1 MSNTTI
7 TDISYTGTVQTAT
20 VTSTYGIPVT
30 AHIWGAGGGS
40 SSLYPGAGGGYSR
53 VNFVAKPGDQLL
65 VAVGQGGG
73 AGGVTALPP
82 PPATVWSTR
91 SGGYSG
97 TTLYPTPSYAFYL
110 TPVTATYGV
119 WSNPGGAGY
128 LTQVN
133 DIWES
138 VTFPITGYYTIQGG
152 AVFTGPFY
160 EPYPGTLSID
170 GVAVMNLPSNQAGDQ
185 QTKVW
190 IAAGT
195 HSISVSA
202 SGSRPRLASSVIC
215 SSVGFVIS
223 LANPSRIQNA
233 PAGIP
238 GASYIAL
245 LFNTRFPPVGQGQS
259 VYAYGNGDSFLDQWG
274 VWNSDQNE
282 PTFLREY
289 TITVAT
295 TGNIIFQMVA
305 SYYGRVYLDGTLVV
319 EGAGGVNNT
328 INQAIINVA
337 AGTRTLR
344 IEGDGYP
351 SGSTNRIG
359 VTLGNGDQTSYSGGR
374 GGISDPT
381 SKQGFGGGGGGA
393 TILALNSV
401 VIGVG
406 AGGGGGA
413 GAAPSNITYITTTY
427 TGSLL
432 TNPFPNLFSPETGVV
447 GGTIAAGTSGYYVYG
462 RGYYTGASGYTEDN
476 FNPSSWC
483 VVVNGVIVYGPAA
496 TPPPVNTA
504 QPGQF
509 QGRSY
514 YQPDGYPSLEYTAVQ
529 CYNFTYTAV
538 NTGAITDARFNGQ
551 NGQDEFNFN
560 TPDTGGGGG
569 GGGGARGGNGGSARG
584 SGGGGF
590 SGHNG
595 MSLGGTAAFPP
606 TGRLPYTNSFY
617 PGGNVAVGAADQ
629 TPAAGGNG
637 AIVLEF
643 TTGGGGAVKD
653 GDEWKSIQTIY
664 VNDSGVWKE
673 VQTTFINEDGTWKPI
688 QGGTV
693 PTFSPINSAYGALV
707 RPSTAGNLTYVP
719 PPPPPAPD
727 YSDGGSVGWCATWD

>member
-1 MSNTTI
+1 
-7 TDISYTGTVQTAT
+7 V
-20 VTSTYGIPVT
+20 
-30 AHIWGAGGGS
+30 
-40 SSLYPGAGGGYSR
+40 LYPFAPWWAPIYAPLL
-53 VNFVAKPGDQLL
+53 AK
-65 VAVGQGGG
+65 
-73 AGGVTALPP
+73 
-82 PPATVWSTR
+82 
-91 SGGYSG
+91 
-97 TTLYPTPSYAFYL
+97 
-110 TPVTATYGV
+110 YGV
-119 WSNPGGAGY
+119 WSNTYGIGGNIDTTWY
-128 LTQVN
+128 
-133 DIWES
+133 S
-138 VTFPITGYYTIQGG
+138 VSFPVSGYYIVTGSSAGCGFGIEPQGG
-152 AVFTGPFY
+152 
-160 EPYPGTLSID
+160 GTLYID
-170 GVAVMNLPSNQAGDQ
+170 GAAIISLPGNFGGGTQSVNVYVTAG
-185 QTKVW
+185 
-190 IAAGT
+190 I
-195 HSISVSA
+195 HSIRVYVEKA
-202 SGSRPRLASSVIC
+202 SNGRGQQSSIAFEINQKNPPRIP
-215 SSVGFVIS
+215 
-223 LANPSRIQNA
+223 NT

-245 LFNTRFPPVGQGQS
+245 LFNTRFPPVGQGNP

-274 VWNSDQNE
+274 VWNGDQND

-344 IEGDGYP
+344 IEGDGL
-351 SGSTNRIG
+351 SAGSTNRIG

-427 TGSLL
+427 TGSVS
-432 TNPFPNLFSPETGVV
+432 TQPFPGYPFV
-447 GGTIAAGTSGYYVYG
+447 IAPGTSGYYIAG
-462 RGYYTGASGYTEDN
+462 SGQYTSQGITTDNIFYPASY
-476 FNPSSWC
+476 C
-483 VVVNGVIVYGPAA
+483 VVVNGTIVYGPAS
-496 TPPPVNTA
+496 TPPPETTA
-504 QPGQF
+504 KPTQYIGY
-509 QGRSY
+509 SY
-514 YQPDGYPSLEYTAVQ
+514 YLETSSFAYDAVQ
-529 CYNFTYTAV
+529 CYSFTYTAV

-595 MSLGGTAAFPP
+595 MSLGGTAVFPP

-673 VQTTFINEDGTWKPI
+673 VQTTFINENGTWKPI

-693 PTFSPINSAYGALV
+693 PIFSPINSAYGALV
-707 RPSTAGNLTYVP
+707 RPSTAGNLTYVA
-719 PPPPPAPD
+719 PPPPAPD
-727 YSDGGSVGWCATWD
+727 YSDGGAVGWCATWD

>member
-1 MSNTTI
+1 MSETTI
-7 TDISYTGTVQTAT
+7 TTLPYTGTVQTAT

-30 AHIWGAGGGS
+30 AHIWGGGGGS
-40 SSLYPGAGGGYSR
+40 SSLYPGTGGGYSR

-73 AGGVTALPP
+73 AGGVTQPP
-82 PPATVWSTR
+82 PVPPKTWTTRSPGGIGIVLVPAYQLWSGYGAWTGFLNAYGVWNTSFSDG
-91 SGGYSG
+91 SGGYGSVD
-97 TTLYPTPSYAFYL
+97 TTWYEVYFPT
-110 TPVTATYGV
+110 
-119 WSNPGGAGY
+119 
-128 LTQVN
+128 
-133 DIWES
+133 
-138 VTFPITGYYTIQGG
+138 TGYYT
-152 AVFTGPFY
+152 VTGSCYGTGWRWDNPSGR
-160 EPYPGTLSID
+160 PGILYID
-170 GVAVMNLPSNQAGDQ
+170 GTAILGLSASWGQDLTVKTWVTAG
-185 QTKVW
+185 
-190 IAAGT
+190 I
-195 HSISVSA
+195 HSIRVVSDA
-202 SGSRPRLASSVIC
+202 GQQFR
-215 SSVGFVIS
+215 
-223 LANPSRIQNA
+223 ANPPKIVAFTVELSNPTRIPNT

-245 LFNTRFPPVGQGQS
+245 LFNTRYPPPGQS
-259 VYAYGNGDSFLDQWG
+259 DPIYAYGNGDSFLDQWG
-274 VWNSDQNE
+274 VWNGDQND
-282 PTFLREY
+282 PVFVREY

-305 SYYGRVYLDGTLVV
+305 NNYGRVYLDNTLVV
-319 EGAGGVNNT
+319 EGAGWQTNT

-337 AGTRTLR
+337 AGTHTLR
-344 IEGDGYP
+344 IEGDGVP

-381 SKQGFGGGGGGA
+381 STQGFGGGGGGA
-393 TILALNSV
+393 TILGLNGT

-427 TGSLL
+427 TGSVS
-432 TNPFPNLFSPETGVV
+432 TQPFVNTPCGSAITP
-447 GGTIAAGTSGYYVYG
+447 GTSGYYVYG
-462 RGYYTGASGYTEDN
+462 TIHYDGSIEGQPGQ
-476 FNPSSWC
+476 FNAYQWC

-504 QPGQF
+504 QTTQF
-509 QGRSY
+509 VGWSCYDPLSQY
-514 YQPDGYPSLEYTAVQ
+514 NDFPAVQ
-529 CYNFTYTAV
+529 CYSFLYTAV

-584 SGGGGF
+584 FGGGGF

-595 MSLGGTAAFPP
+595 LSLGAAVFPP
-606 TGRLPYTNSFY
+606 TERLPYINSFY
-617 PGGNVAVGAADQ
+617 PGGNVAVGAAGG

-653 GDEWKSIQTIY
+653 GDEWKSIQTVYIK
-664 VNDSGVWKE
+664 DDGTWKE
-673 VQTTFINEDGTWKPI
+673 VQTVFINENGVWKPT

-693 PTFSPINSAYGALV
+693 PTFSPINTAYGALV
-707 RPSTAGNLTYVP
+707 RPSTTGNLTYV